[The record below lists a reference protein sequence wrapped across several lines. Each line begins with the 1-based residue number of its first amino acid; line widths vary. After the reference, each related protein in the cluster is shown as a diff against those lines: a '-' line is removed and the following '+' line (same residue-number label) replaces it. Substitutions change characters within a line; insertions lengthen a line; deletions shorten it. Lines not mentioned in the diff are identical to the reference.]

1 MSNGMLLWITSCQ
14 SRGIYWRIRK
24 RWLSEHTTNND
35 NHNDAIDDHDDDRY
49 WHNNQYDD

>member
-24 RWLSEHTTNND
+24 RWLSEHTAD
-35 NHNDAIDDHDDDRY
+35 YNHHHHAIDNYDDDWH